1 VTEVTVTL
9 TSDEALVLFE
19 LLHRWEDS
27 GQIDTVLMPGE
38 QAALWALSCLLESTL
53 VEPFEGNY
61 HELIDQARQRLAAR
75 GGA

>member
-1 VTEVTVTL
+1 MTVTL

-27 GQIDTVLMPGE
+27 GRIDTALMPGE
-38 QAALWALSCLLESTL
+38 QTALWALSCLLERVLT
-53 VEPFEGNY
+53 EPFDRNY
-61 HELIDQARQRLAAR
+61 RELVGHARQRLAER